1 MADRRAV
8 RPGPR
13 TGLTTAAALLAA
25 AALAVAVPSS
35 ARAAIYGPRISVLLA
50 GCQTPTSGTGV
61 ADCRRPVPVTLPP
74 GTKVASLAAGGFAGY
89 AVTRSGGVLA
99 WGDNQ
104 FGELGD
110 PSFTGQASSSPVTV
124 QLPAGVKVAS
134 VAAGPGWAL
143 ALTRAGQV
151 LGWGDNSCGE
161 QGTGTAGG
169 TVTTPAAIP
178 LPGGAR
184 ATALAAGGCFALA
197 QTSPGTVLSWGSN
210 GVGQLGLG
218 HVSTTPQA
226 PVRVHLPA
234 GQKITRIA
242 AGLAFGLAVTA
253 GGHVLAWGDN
263 SSGELG
269 LGRLGTHRSRP
280 AAVPLPAGTKASVA
294 RGGLGSNGYALT
306 TAGRA
311 LAWGGNNEG
320 QLGHPGAR
328 DPSRPV
334 RVRLPAGGTAA
345 ALRSGIG
352 FAVALTSAGKLLS
365 WGDNR
370 EGQLGAGKTRASSA
384 SVLRVAL
391 PAGTAVTQ
399 LAAGEEFG
407 LALTAAGKVLAW
419 GSNSAG
425 EIGQPLPA

>member
-1 MADRRAV
+1 
-8 RPGPR
+8 
-13 TGLTTAAALLAA
+13 
-25 AALAVAVPSS
+25 
-35 ARAAIYGPRISVLLA
+35 
-50 GCQTPTSGTGV
+50 
-61 ADCRRPVPVTLPP
+61 
-74 GTKVASLAAGGFAGY
+74 
-89 AVTRSGGVLA
+89 
-99 WGDNQ
+99 
-104 FGELGD
+104 
-110 PSFTGQASSSPVTV
+110 
-124 QLPAGVKVAS
+124 
-134 VAAGPGWAL
+134 
-143 ALTRAGQV
+143 
-151 LGWGDNSCGE
+151 
-161 QGTGTAGG
+161 
-169 TVTTPAAIP
+169 
-178 LPGGAR
+178 
-184 ATALAAGGCFALA
+184 
-197 QTSPGTVLSWGSN
+197 
-210 GVGQLGLG
+210 
-218 HVSTTPQA
+218 
-226 PVRVHLPA
+226 
-234 GQKITRIA
+234 
-242 AGLAFGLAVTA
+242 
-253 GGHVLAWGDN
+253 
-263 SSGELG
+263 
-269 LGRLGTHRSRP
+269 
-280 AAVPLPAGTKASVA
+280 VPLPAGTKASVA

-370 EGQLGAGKTRASSA
+370 EGQLGAGKTGASSA

>member
-1 MADRRAV
+1 MAGRRAV
-8 RPGPR
+8 RLAPPAV
-13 TGLTTAAALLAA
+13 LTTAAALLAV
-25 AALAVAVPSS
+25 AALAMAAPAS
-35 ARAAIYGPRISVLLA
+35 ARAASSSQRLAALLA
-50 GCQTPTSGTGV
+50 GCEKPASGTGV
-61 ADCRRPVPVTLPP
+61 ADCRRPVPVALPA
-74 GTKVASLAAGGFAGY
+74 GTRVASLAAGGFAAY
-89 AVTRSGGVLA
+89 AVTRSGQVLA
-99 WGDNQ
+99 WGNNS

-110 PSFTGQASSSPVTV
+110 PAFTGQASSSPVTV

-143 ALTRAGQV
+143 ALTRSGQV

-161 QGTGTAGG
+161 QGTGSAGG
-169 TVTTPAAIP
+169 TVTAPAAIP

-197 QTSPGTVLSWGSN
+197 QVSPGKVLAWGSN

-242 AGLAFGLAVTA
+242 AGLSFGLAVTA
-253 GGHVLAWGDN
+253 SGQVLAWGDN
-263 SSGELG
+263 SSGQLG
-269 LGRLGTHRSRP
+269 LGRTGTHRSRP
-280 AAVPLPAGTKASVA
+280 AAVPLPGGTRASVA

-306 TAGRA
+306 GAGRA
-311 LAWGGNNEG
+311 LAWGGNSEG
-320 QLGHPGAR
+320 QLGHPGAK

-334 RVRLPAGGTAA
+334 RVRVPAGSTVT
-345 ALRSGIG
+345 ALRPGIG
-352 FAVALTSAGKLLS
+352 FAVALTGAGKLLS

-370 EGQLGAGKTRASSA
+370 EGQLGAGRTRASSA

-391 PAGTAVTQ
+391 PAGTKVTQ
-399 LAAGEEFG
+399 VAAGESFG

-419 GSNSAG
+419 GGNSSG
-425 EIGQPLPA
+425 ELGQPLPQ